1 MRLGVLALRV
11 LLIVALVVS
20 LGLGGA
26 LFEGRGAF
34 GRRWRAL
41 RGRIGVVSLL
51 LAIAGTVG
59 FAIAVWRAL
68 RG

>member
-1 MRLGVLALRV
+1 MRLSVLALRV
-11 LLIVALVVS
+11 LLVIALLVV

-41 RGRIGVVSLL
+41 RGRIGVVALL
-51 LAIAGTVG
+51 LAIAGGVT
-59 FAIAVWRAL
+59 FAVALLRAL
-68 RG
+68 R